1 MKIIQAE
8 NLTKKYKRYKKQEG
22 MIGSIK
28 GLFHREYEEKTAV
41 DAFDMTVDEGEFVG
55 LIGPNGA
62 GKTTLVKMLTGII
75 APTEGAIQV
84 LGDYPNKL
92 EKAYKQQYAV
102 VMGQIQTGELD
113 LYLTKPV
120 NPLLRI
126 TFEKVNPG
134 SIPLLLFSACI
145 LLYGAKECGTSFS
158 CINVAGYLLMVL
170 MMTIL
175 YYDMEVLIRCF
186 AFFVFSVNNLV
197 KIEDTA
203 IELCLK
209 IPGVAFY
216 GIYKII
222 FYCILPYGIIATLP
236 TQMLIGVLSL
246 KGILFGMIIVC
257 IFTFLALSFWK
268 YGVHKYESA
277 SC

>member
-1 MKIIQAE
+1 MKNNIKFISALIKLRLSHIMTFRLGFFGPFFIDTSYFLAQIFAFE
-8 NLTKKYKRYKKQEG
+8 AIYGHVDSIRSWGYGEILIF
-22 MIGSIK
+22 IGTFSLINALNMTIYFFGVISIP
-28 GLFHREYEEKTAV
+28 EK
-41 DAFDMTVDEGEFVG
+41 
-55 LIGPNGA
+55 
-62 GKTTLVKMLTGII
+62 
-75 APTEGAIQV
+75 
-84 LGDYPNKL
+84 
-92 EKAYKQQYAV
+92 
-102 VMGQIQTGELD
+102 IQTGELD

-134 SIPLLLFSACI
+134 SIPLLVFSACI
-145 LLYGAKECGTSFS
+145 ILYGAKESGISFS
-158 CINVAGYLLMVL
+158 GINVLGYLLMVL

-209 IPGVAFY
+209 IPGIAFY

-236 TQMLIGVLSL
+236 TQMLISALSL
-246 KGILFGMIIVC
+246 KGVLFGMTIVC
-257 IFTFLALSFWK
+257 IFTFLALSFWN